1 MNASEGSE
9 TSRTLKLLKIK
20 LVQAEDPKSGSNIP
34 YDMNEGIDAAKV
46 NDEVVVHR
54 VDCEC

>member
-1 MNASEGSE
+1 MVGDESNLEAPEDKFS
-9 TSRTLKLLKIK
+9 TSRR
-20 LVQAEDPKSGSNIP
+20 PKSGSNIP
-34 YDMNEGIDAAKV
+34 YDVNEGIDTAKV

>member
-1 MNASEGSE
+1 MNASEGPE
-9 TSRTLKLLKIK
+9 KSRTLKLLKIN

-34 YDMNEGIDAAKV
+34 YDVDEGIDTAKV